1 VTKLADM
8 EEVEKTCK
16 MDLPMCFEREDW
28 EPLRPEEDPEHDARW
43 TCVFFPFFLSRLL
56 PY

>member
-43 TCVFFPFFLSRLL
+43 TCVFFPSFLSRLL